1 MVEAAVM
8 FYRSSHS
15 VYDCRYHL
23 VWTVKY
29 RKRALTRAH
38 EREECEKV
46 LRRAAQ
52 EYGMEIFAVEVD
64 VDHVHVYMQIPPQR
78 SVGRAVGILK
88 SLSARA
94 MFKRFPY
101 LKQKLWAGELWGD
114 SYFARTVGDGVT
126 AEMVKRYIEQHADKL
141 FGPVQAELFPRA
153 KAKGKT
159 GAPHP

>member
-1 MVEAAVM
+1 M
-8 FYRSSHS
+8 RS
-15 VYDCRYHL
+15 
-23 VWTVKY
+23 
-29 RKRALTRAH
+29 H
-38 EREECEKV
+38 EREECEKL

-52 EYGMEIFAVEVD
+52 EYGMEIMTLEVD

-88 SLSARA
+88 SISARA

-126 AEMVKRYIEQHADKL
+126 AEMVKRYIENHEAKASES
-141 FGPVQAELFPRA
+141 VQAELFPKQRLR
-153 KAKGKT
+153 KKPERST
-159 GAPHP
+159 